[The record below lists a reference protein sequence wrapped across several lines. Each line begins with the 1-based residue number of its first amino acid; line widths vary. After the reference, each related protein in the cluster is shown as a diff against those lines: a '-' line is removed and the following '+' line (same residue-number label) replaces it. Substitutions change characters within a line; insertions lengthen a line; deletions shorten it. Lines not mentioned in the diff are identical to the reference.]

1 MSERQHVRE
10 PDGTRLSGETN
21 EQDFRAFYQENV
33 TLIYRFVLSHVG
45 NREEAE
51 DPTPQVFLKAVRGM
65 NPERGSP
72 AMRKWLYQV
81 ARTTIADYWR
91 NYYRLPTGSLDE
103 LSATGWDDPAAGES
117 AIDSIVSEQPS
128 EGVERL
134 MQALPAHYRDV
145 LTCRFLL
152 DLSIRETA
160 TRLGLTEANV
170 KVLQFRALKRA
181 AVVEHVANR
190 SLC

>member
-1 MSERQHVRE
+1 MSKRQHARE
-10 PDGTRLSGETN
+10 ADGTRLSGETN

-51 DPTPQVFLKAVRGM
+51 DLTSQVFLKAVRGM
-65 NPERGSP
+65 NPERGPYSR
-72 AMRKWLYQV
+72 RKWLYQV
-81 ARTTIADYWR
+81 ACTTIADYWR
-91 NYYRLPTGSLDE
+91 DYYRRRTCSLEE
-103 LSATGWDDPAAGES
+103 LLATGWDDPAAEES
-117 AIDSIVSEQPS
+117 AVDSLVGSDPAER
-128 EGVERL
+128 VKRL

-152 DLSIRETA
+152 DLSISETA

-181 AVVEHVANR
+181 AVVEHAASRN
-190 SLC
+190 L

>member
-33 TLIYRFVLSHVG
+33 TLIYRFVRGKVG

-51 DPTPQVFLKAVRGM
+51 DLTSQVFLKAVRRM
-65 NPERGSP
+65 NAERSSHS
-72 AMRKWLYQV
+72 RQKWLYQV
-81 ARTTIADYWR
+81 ACTTIADYWR
-91 NYYRLPTGSLDE
+91 DYYRLPTGSLDE
-103 LSATGWDDPAAGES
+103 LLDTGWDAPAAGES
-117 AIDSIVSEQPS
+117 ALNGAASSQPG
-128 EGVERL
+128 ERVKRL

-145 LTCRFLL
+145 LNCRFLL
-152 DLSIRETA
+152 NLSISDTA
-160 TRLGLTEANV
+160 SRLGLTEANV

-181 AVVEHVANR
+181 ADVERVASR
-190 SLC
+190 SP